1 MARFAVSANPC
12 HHDFARDALSVNP
25 KFSVILLT
33 TLIGAGQGL
42 FVAVF
47 SVEVAVLF
55 NGLPSPIR
63 PWFFF
68 YGALLAFALT
78 GAGLIASFFHLGRP
92 ARAWRSAA
100 QWRTS
105 WLSREVIVLPA
116 FMTVA
121 LLYAL
126 AHFLGWN
133 GTYGSPSGSLT
144 DPTILLGAGGTL
156 LALALYVCTGMIYA
170 CLPFLREWASPLTV
184 INYMLLGLASGFT
197 LATAATLASA
207 AVLRYLAITALIAI
221 ALALIGRVASLYR
234 NARLAPRSTLQTA
247 IGVKHPQIVQK
258 SQGFMGGSFNT
269 REFFHGRTAAA
280 LRSVKW
286 LFLLGAFVL
295 PAVLLVLG
303 LGGAP
308 RLTYAAAFIIQYVG
322 LLGERWYFFAQAN
335 HPQNL
340 YYQAVA

>member
-1 MARFAVSANPC
+1 
-12 HHDFARDALSVNP
+12 VNP
-25 KFSVILLT
+25 KFSVIFLT

-47 SVEVAVLF
+47 TVELAALL

-63 PWFFF
+63 PWFYF
-68 YGALLAFALT
+68 YGALVAFVFT
-78 GAGLIASFFHLGRP
+78 GAGLVASFFHLGRP

-116 FMTVA
+116 FMAAV

-126 AHFLGWN
+126 AHFLGLN
-133 GTYGSPSGSLT
+133 GTYGSPSGGVS
-144 DPTILLGAGGTL
+144 DPTIVIGAVGTL
-156 LALALYVCTGMIYA
+156 LAFALYVCTGMIYA
-170 CLPFLREWASPLTV
+170 CLPFLREWATPLTV

-197 LATAATLASA
+197 LAAAATLASERA
-207 AVLRYLAITALIAI
+207 LQFLAGMALLLTALGFA
-221 ALALIGRVASLYR
+221 ARAASLYR
-234 NARLAPRSTLQTA
+234 NARLRPKSTLQTA

-258 SQGFMGGSFNT
+258 SQGFIGDSFNT
-269 REFFHGRTAAA
+269 REFFHGRTTAT

-286 LFLLGAFVL
+286 LFLIGAFVL
-295 PAVLLVLG
+295 PAALLAMG
-303 LGGAP
+303 LAGAP
-308 RLTYAAAFIIQYVG
+308 RIALVVAFVVQYLG
-322 LLGERWYFFAQAN
+322 LLAERWYFFAQAN